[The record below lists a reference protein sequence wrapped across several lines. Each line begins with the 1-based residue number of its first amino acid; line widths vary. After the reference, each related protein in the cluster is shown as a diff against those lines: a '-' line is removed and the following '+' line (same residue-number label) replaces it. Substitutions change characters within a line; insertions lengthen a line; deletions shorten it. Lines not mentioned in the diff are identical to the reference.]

1 MAQPTR
7 KKKKKINGYFPQ
19 GTGKGLE
26 YCNECPFLDYKDGK
40 TYCNIH
46 DMYLLAIDGK
56 IPVPAKCGNN
66 KNTNGKSL

>member
-1 MAQPTR
+1 MKQPSR
-7 KKKKKINGYFPQ
+7 KKKKIIHHVT
-19 GTGKGLE
+19 GTGKGLD

-40 TYCNIH
+40 TYCSVH
-46 DMYLLAIDGK
+46 DLYLLAIDGK

>member
-7 KKKKKINGYFPQ
+7 KKKKEIIHHVT
-19 GTGKGLE
+19 GTGKGLD

-40 TYCNIH
+40 TYCNVH
-46 DMYLLAIDGK
+46 DLYLLAIDGK

-66 KNTNGKSL
+66 KSTNGKIL